1 MSEDDDVNILD
12 DMIEPEGE
20 TDLKT
25 NSLPPRPGD
34 PEWEPYVLSQLT
46 DKERD
51 DKGRP
56 STAGLR
62 RIAPKNLGKI
72 IDSGPIT
79 TFNPQQSNDHRATI
93 VYELVYVNKHWIEGE
108 DAPDE
113 RVIRVREVA
122 DAWEANIDG
131 DDFKKFP
138 TAIASTRAEGR
149 ALRKALLLSV
159 AVKEEIS
166 EEEYV
171 PVSAVQDGPIKDSQI
186 VAIDNLCKRYN
197 INVVAL
203 IKWGKDNSIREVSSE
218 KAKKIMKWL
227 NSKEKR
233 DVAPTTIFG
242 YDPDWSKK

>member
-1 MSEDDDVNILD
+1 
-12 DMIEPEGE
+12 MIETEEEDVKGE
-20 TDLKT
+20 VVARL
-25 NSLPPRPGD
+25 PRPGEV
-34 PEWEPYVLSQLT
+34 EWEDYVLSKLT
-46 DKERD
+46 DRETD
-51 DKGRP
+51 GNGHP

-62 RIAPKNLGKI
+62 RIAPALLGKI
-72 IDSGPIT
+72 IDSGPIKVV
-79 TFNPQQSNDHRATI
+79 NPEQSNDHRATI
-93 VYELVYVNKHWIEGE
+93 TYELVYINRYWTEGE

-159 AVKEEIS
+159 AVKEELS

-218 KAKKIMKWL
+218 KAKKIMRWL
-227 NSKEKR
+227 NAKEKR
-233 DVAPTTIFG
+233 DAAPTTILG
-242 YDPDWSKK
+242 YDPNWSK

>member
-1 MSEDDDVNILD
+1 MSEDDDVLD
-12 DMIEPEGE
+12 DLDSMIEEESEVIAPVKF
-20 TDLKT
+20 D
-25 NSLPPRPGD
+25 PRPGD
-34 PEWEPYVLSQLT
+34 ESWEDFVLSKLT
-46 DKERD
+46 SREID
-51 DKGRP
+51 GGHP

-62 RIAPKNLGKI
+62 RIAPGLLGKI

-79 TFNPQQSNDHRATI
+79 VYNPQQSNDHRATI
-93 VYELVYVNKHWIEGE
+93 IYELVYINKYFDPAE
-108 DAPDE
+108 DAADE

-131 DDFKKFP
+131 EVFKKFP

-197 INVVAL
+197 INVVSL

-227 NSKEKR
+227 NDKAKR
-233 DVAPTTIFG
+233 DAAPTTILG
-242 YDPDWSKK
+242 YDSNWSK